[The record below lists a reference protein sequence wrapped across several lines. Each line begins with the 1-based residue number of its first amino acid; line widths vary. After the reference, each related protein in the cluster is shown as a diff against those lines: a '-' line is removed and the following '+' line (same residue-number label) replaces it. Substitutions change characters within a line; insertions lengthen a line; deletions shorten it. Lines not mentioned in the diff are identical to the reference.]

1 MRVIQDYDTYVLQS
15 LAKGYKRE
23 QIGVSWTKLQRIK
36 INKYIEQTLGT
47 SSVIEM
53 ITSGVRK
60 LLCCKNAQPSD
71 DEDDASDAFVSKGKE
86 EKKKWKK

>member
-1 MRVIQDYDTYVLQS
+1 M
-15 LAKGYKRE
+15 
-23 QIGVSWTKLQRIK
+23 QRIK

-60 LLCCKNAQPSD
+60 ILCYKNFKTSN
-71 DEDDASDAFVSKGKE
+71 DEDDASDAFVSEGKE
-86 EKKKWKK
+86 EKKKWKR